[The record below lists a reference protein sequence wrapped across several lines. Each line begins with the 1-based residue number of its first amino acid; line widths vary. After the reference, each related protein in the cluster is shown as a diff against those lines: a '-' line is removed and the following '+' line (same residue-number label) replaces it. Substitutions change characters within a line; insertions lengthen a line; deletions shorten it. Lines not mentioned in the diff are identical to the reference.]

1 MRKTSNEA
9 MWGRGITKPVAES
22 TSQNTCSPV
31 VQRRRGGVPERQTP
45 RETAAKRLQGNKL
58 SMLCLDSYPKMKMC
72 CHIAI
77 SRRARWIGFISSD
90 LSIYTMHLFLCLLLD
105 LAAFLCGH
113 MIQNSK
119 RTKEAVRENE
129 TNGAERETER
139 AERQR
144 CLRDRSLLE
153 RKR

>member
-1 MRKTSNEA
+1 

-119 RTKEAVRENE
+119 GTKEAVRENE